1 MGNRV
6 FLYLAT
12 PKGAEHDNFEEV
24 ADAKN
29 HVPVLWQI
37 LLAQGESAE
46 PVSYQRVF
54 GDAGTPAAAALAVD
68 AIARLEEVLD
78 FVQAHP
84 LARKLPQLPRYVDAT
99 KRHLRQMLENWADE
113 EPPVFS
119 ANLDEL
125 FWLEDSQHSAEAFIE
140 SELQAFTET
149 WRQTKHAIATN
160 DYALL
165 DKVFRFSEFHLTA
178 ADWDVWN
185 FTFGFGCWQHE
196 YFDYSE
202 IREIDFEAFCLQPQ
216 IENDDDYRDDLG
228 HGRYRF
234 HLGDNV
240 GVRDGRDENAA
251 ILLPA
256 TYESVLNA
264 DSDDEDSSI
273 LFIEKNG
280 KWGLFDTSETAQG
293 LQGTI
298 LLQPSTDE
306 IYDFVEGA
314 ALALQDERYGYL
326 SLTGEWICPPV
337 YEDAFEFSEGYAIV
351 MLAGRFGFI
360 DKSGRLVIPT
370 IYDDAENFDERG
382 YACVSA
388 EQAWGVIDT
397 EGKLIVPCL
406 YQSVLWMD
414 VLGGWLIQADDK
426 YGLISADGRP
436 WLDVQYDEILTS
448 FYRYAILVRQ
458 KKHFGLLDW
467 QGQILAPAEYGKIE
481 LLFPDEDSECPS
493 TEETESPPHLFFLCQ
508 RGRKKGI
515 LNGLG
520 QLILPCEYKS
530 IEATSITQYGD
541 DYAYLLEEYV
551 IVSRPGQSKG
561 ERHLKGVVH
570 LPASQEIIPC
580 VYHAIHPISPSQ
592 DPSDIAFLVFK
603 ENPETE
609 QALQGKGRH
618 GVLRPNGVWTHQQ
631 LYAWIAT
638 PRVAD
643 EAWGAMLVCE
653 ELRRRWQDGKPVKAA
668 HGKLDLYFW
677 LYPDG
682 SVQGHADYLSAE
694 IAKGDLDAAYQ
705 LAKNYRTGEGI
716 GANEKLALKY
726 MRLAATAPDAS
737 LHMRGPIPDAMY
749 DLAQMLVA
757 GEGGPPD
764 PIKAREWLKKL
775 SKIEGRNNSK
785 TYRLLGYLFLN
796 GQGGR
801 ADPEGGLRFY
811 EQAIKEGDAVAAYRA
826 GICFRDGLG
835 CEVNLATALAHFKEA
850 IKGGYVGS
858 AVQAAHCLYCMAQES
873 PEDAEI
879 TLLQDESEYYFQ
891 KALSEDEQGTNL
903 AYIYYHLGLLRLARD
918 QDSSEL
924 QQAADLFLK
933 AAQIGSLEA
942 MQELITRVYGP
953 IASPLHNRGQAEYW
967 SEQYRNAGGPV
978 P

>member
-6 FLYLAT
+6 FLYLAA
-12 PKGAEHDNFEEV
+12 PKGAAYDNFEEV

-37 LLAQGESAE
+37 LLAQGENAE

-54 GDAGTPAAAALAVD
+54 GDAGTPAAATSAFEAV
-68 AIARLEEVLD
+68 ARLEEVLE
-78 FVQAHP
+78 FVREHP

-99 KRHLRQMLENWADE
+99 KRHLRQMLEIWPGE
-113 EPPVFS
+113 EPPIFS

-125 FWLEDSQHSAEAFIE
+125 FWLEDSQHTAEAFIDGQLE
-140 SELQAFTET
+140 AFTDT
-149 WRQTKHAIATN
+149 WQQTKHAIATK

-165 DKVFRFSEFHLTA
+165 DKVFQFSEFRQTA
-178 ADWDVWN
+178 ADWDIWN

-196 YFDYSE
+196 YFNYSE
-202 IREIDFEAFCLQPQ
+202 IREIDFDAFCLQPQ
-216 IENDDDYRDDLG
+216 IENDDDYDDVGDDLG

-234 HLGDNV
+234 HLGDKV
-240 GVRDGRDENAA
+240 GVRDGRDDNAA

-256 TYESVLNA
+256 AYEAVLNP
-264 DSDDEDSSI
+264 DSDNEDISL
-273 LFIEKNG
+273 LFIAQDG
-280 KWGLFDTSETAQG
+280 KWGLFDTRETAQR

-298 LLQPSTDE
+298 LLQPSIDE
-306 IYDFVEGA
+306 IYEFKEGA
-314 ALALQDERYGYL
+314 ALALQDGRYGYL
-326 SLTGEWICPPV
+326 SLAGEWICPPI
-337 YEDAFEFSEGYAIV
+337 YEDAFEFTEGYAIV
-351 MLAGRFGFI
+351 MLDGRFGFI
-360 DKSGRLVIPT
+360 DKSARIAIPL
-370 IYDDAENFDERG
+370 IYDNAEDFDERG

-388 EQAWGVIDT
+388 EQAWGVIDR
-397 EGKLIVPCL
+397 EGKSIVPCL

-414 VLGGWLIQADDK
+414 VLGGWLVNAGDK
-426 YGLISADGRP
+426 YGLLSADGQP
-436 WLDVQYDEILTS
+436 WVDFQYDEIITG

-458 KKHFGLLDW
+458 KKYFGLLDW
-467 QGQILAPAEYGKIE
+467 QGQILAPIEYEKIE
-481 LLFPDEDSECPS
+481 LLFPDEDSECSS
-493 TEETESPPHLFFLCQ
+493 TEKTEPPLHLFFQCQ

-561 ERHLKGVVH
+561 ERRLKGVCH
-570 LPASQEIIPC
+570 LPAGQEIVPC

-592 DPSDIAFLVFK
+592 DPSDIAFLVFN

-631 LYAWIAT
+631 LYAWIAA
-638 PRVAD
+638 PGVAD
-643 EAWGAMLVCE
+643 EAWSAMLVCE
-653 ELRRRWQDGKPVKAA
+653 KLRRCWQNGKPAQAA
-668 HGKLDLYFW
+668 HGRLDLYFW

-682 SVQGHADYLSAE
+682 SVQGHADYLLAE
-694 IAKGDLDAAYQ
+694 IAKGDLDAAYM

-737 LHMRGPIPDAMY
+737 LPKCGPIPDAMY
-749 DLAQMLVA
+749 DLAEMLAA

-775 SKIEGRNNSK
+775 SEIEGRNNSK

-796 GQGGR
+796 GQGGL

-811 EQAIKEGDAVAAYRA
+811 EQAIKEGDAVSAHRA

-835 CEVNLATALAHFKEA
+835 CEINLFAALAHFKEA
-850 IKGGYVGS
+850 INGGYIGS

-873 PEDAEI
+873 PDDTEI
-879 TLLQDESEYYFQ
+879 AVLQDESEYYFQ
-891 KALSEDEQGTNL
+891 KALSEDEQGLNL

-918 QDSSEL
+918 PDLSEL
-924 QQAADLFLK
+924 QQATELFLK
-933 AAQIGSLEA
+933 AA
-942 MQELITRVYGP
+942 
-953 IASPLHNRGQAEYW
+953 
-967 SEQYRNAGGPV
+967 
-978 P
+978 

>member
-12 PKGAEHDNFEEV
+12 PKGSEHENFEEV
-24 ADAKN
+24 AEAKN
-29 HVPVLWQI
+29 QVPILWQI
-37 LLAQGESAE
+37 LLAQGESAD
-46 PVSYQRVF
+46 PVKYQRVF
-54 GDAGTPAAAALAVD
+54 GDAETPGAV
-68 AIARLEEVLD
+68 ASAPEAVARLEEVLD

-99 KRHLRQMLENWADE
+99 KRHLRQMLENWVDE
-113 EPPVFS
+113 EPSVFS

-125 FWLEDSQHSAEAFIE
+125 FWLEDSQHSAEAFIDR
-140 SELQAFTET
+140 ELQAFTET

-165 DKVFRFSEFHLTA
+165 DKVFQFSEFHLTA

-196 YFDYSE
+196 YFNYSE
-202 IREIDFEAFCLQPQ
+202 IRETDFEAFCLQPQ
-216 IENDDDYRDDLG
+216 IENDDDYDNDLG

-234 HLGDNV
+234 HLGDKV
-240 GVRDGRDENAA
+240 GVREGHDENAA

-256 TYESVLNA
+256 AYESVLNA
-264 DSDDEDSSI
+264 NSDDEDISI

-298 LLQPSTDE
+298 LLQPCTDE

-314 ALALQDERYGYL
+314 ALALQDGRYGYL
-326 SLTGEWICPPV
+326 SLAGEWICPPI
-337 YEDAFEFSEGYAIV
+337 YEDAFEFTEGYAIV
-351 MLAGRFGFI
+351 VLDGGFGFI

-406 YQSVLWMD
+406 YQSVVWMD

-426 YGLISADGRP
+426 YGLLSADGRP

-481 LLFPDEDSECPS
+481 LLFPDEDCECPS
-493 TEETESPPHLFFLCQ
+493 TEKTEPPPNLFFLCQ

-515 LNGLG
+515 LNRLG

-530 IEATSITQYGD
+530 IEVAPIKRYRD
-541 DYAYLLEEYV
+541 DYACLLEEYV
-551 IVSRPGQSKG
+551 ILCQPGHSKG
-561 ERHLKGVVH
+561 ERSLKGVCQ
-570 LPASQEIIPC
+570 LPSGQEIIPC
-580 VYHAIHPISPSQ
+580 EYHAILPIAPSK
-592 DPSDIAFLVFK
+592 DRSDIAFLVYN
-603 ENPETE
+603 ENAEAE

-618 GVLRPNGVWTHQQ
+618 GVLRPDGVWTHQQ
-631 LYAWIAT
+631 YYSWIAE
-638 PRVAD
+638 PHVAD
-643 EAWGAMLVCE
+643 EAWGGMWVCD
-653 ELRRRWQDGKPVKAA
+653 ELSKRWQNGKPAQAA
-668 HGKLDLYFW
+668 HGKLDRYFW

-682 SVQGHADYLSAE
+682 SVLSHADYLSAE
-694 IAKGDLDAAYQ
+694 VAKGDLKAAYM
-705 LAKNYRTGEGI
+705 LAKNYRTGQGI
-716 GANEKLALKY
+716 DANEELALNY

-737 LHMRGPIPDAMY
+737 LHKRGPIPDAMY
-749 DLAQMLVA
+749 DLAEMLVA

-764 PIKAREWLKKL
+764 PVAAREWLKKL
-775 SKIEGRNNSK
+775 SEISGRNKGK
-785 TYRLLGYLFLN
+785 TYRLLGDLFAD
-796 GQGGR
+796 GKGGP
-801 ADPEGGLRFY
+801 ADPEAGLRFY
-811 EQAIKEGDAVAAYRA
+811 ELAIKEGDAGASYCA

-835 CEVNLATALAHFKEA
+835 CEVNLATALAHFKGA
-850 IKGGYVGS
+850 IKAGHIGS
-858 AVQAAHCLYCMAQES
+858 AIQAGHCLYCMAQES
-873 PEDAEI
+873 AEDTE
-879 TLLQDESEYYFQ
+879 TTVLQDESEYYFQ
-891 KALSEDEQGTNL
+891 KAISEGEQGENL

-918 QDSSEL
+918 EDSSQL
-924 QQAADLFLK
+924 QQAAELFLK
-933 AAQIGSLEA
+933 AAQNGSLDA
-942 MQELITRVYGP
+942 MQELVTRVYGP
-953 IASPLHNRGQAEYW
+953 LASPMHNAGQAAHW
-967 SEQYRNAGGPV
+967 SERYRDAGGRGP
-978 P
+978 